1 MGMRW
6 WEKTLNV
13 LRAFAMSCILLV
25 MQNPWYVI
33 ESNTMPFR
41 LRHAPPRNQ
50 PVLSS
55 SEHLVHA
62 GNEGGDGLLPVSKV
76 TTFDKVIKQ
85 RGRQLG

>member
-1 MGMRW
+1 MRW

-33 ESNTMPFR
+33 ESNTMPF
-41 LRHAPPRNQ
+41 LVRHAPPRNQ

-62 GNEGGDGLLPVSKV
+62 GNESGNGLLSVSEV
-76 TTFDKVIKQ
+76 TTRNIVLELKGV
-85 RGRQLG
+85 